1 MVASTVRSG
10 AATRN
15 GTSASRIAAAFG
27 QRSVGVAFE
36 RALDD
41 VLEARRDAGADV
53 AEARCATVVRR
64 ATAVPISV
72 SAPNGALPVSIS

>member
-15 GTSASRIAAAFG
+15 GVSASRIDAAFG
-27 QRSVGVAFE
+27 HRSAGS
-36 RALDD
+36 RSS
-41 VLEARRDAGADV
+41 ARSTTWASPGGIPARTSPIRGA
-53 AEARCATVVRR
+53 ASVRR